1 MMNTKSIGD
10 IGEKLAVKLLKS
22 KKFKILSRNLHKGR
36 NELDII
42 AQNRDHI
49 VFVEVKTRTVDD
61 PSKISFEVSAA
72 AAVDVEKKRRT
83 VTAAK
88 AYLAENP
95 NSRQQRF
102 DVVEVYLLR
111 ENMKLIEINHIENAF

>member
-49 VFVEVKTRTVDD
+49 VFVEVKTRNSLAKGLPREAVTPTKQRTIIRCAQLFVLEN
-61 PSKISFEVSAA
+61 KINGAGF
-72 AAVDVEKKRRT
+72 
-83 VTAAK
+83 
-88 AYLAENP
+88 
-95 NSRQQRF
+95 RF
-102 DVVEVYLLR
+102 DVIEVT
-111 ENMKLIEINHIENAF
+111 NGEINHIIDAFRA